1 MLNGMTEY
9 RARAV
14 STPELICLATVAAK
28 HTDGLS
34 LIFDGQTEATAKHY
48 KCNTSVTFAAGSRV
62 VCLRCSGSWVVAFA
76 FGNPT

>member
-1 MLNGMTEY
+1 MLSGMTDY
-9 RARAV
+9 RPREALATEAV
-14 STPELICLATVAAK
+14 CLATVAEK
-28 HTDGLS
+28 HADGLS

-48 KCNTSVTFAAGSRV
+48 KCNTGAAFAAGSRV